1 MNKPDYSKTEDYLVI
16 VTGKISNIIEFNT
29 EYPAKDKDGNPT
41 TRFKNVFSL
50 SNPRISDPRFDTCI
64 SWERQTIR
72 IGDIVNI
79 KGRYLNEGF
88 LVKGLM
94 IYKRGKEC

>member
-16 VTGKISNIIEFNT
+16 ITGKISDIIEYNA
-29 EYPAKDKDGNPT
+29 EYPAQDKDGNPI

-50 SNPRISDPRFDTCI
+50 SNPRTDDSRFNTCI

-72 IGDIVNI
+72 IGDIVSI
-79 KGRYLNEGF
+79 KGRFLENAF
-88 LVKGLM
+88 LVKSLI
-94 IYKRGKEC
+94 IYKRGEEC